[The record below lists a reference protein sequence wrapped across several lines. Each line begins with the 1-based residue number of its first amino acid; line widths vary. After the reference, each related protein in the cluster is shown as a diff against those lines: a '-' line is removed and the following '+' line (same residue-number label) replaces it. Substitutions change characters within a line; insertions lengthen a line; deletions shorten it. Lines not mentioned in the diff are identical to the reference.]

1 MKTPNNRWYSRAAG
15 AVLGG
20 GLLLA
25 APAFAADEGI
35 PVTIEVRDLATDKV
49 VPTAVIRHPKEAE
62 RHRVNVETG
71 RWEESVLYMIDGEEL
86 LFQKGMDLTFE
97 ISAPGYKNHEMQVQV
112 RKRRN
117 LFVVHL
123 EKMTLDLEEDF
134 ENEPSI
140 QFDRDVPLE
149 K

>member
-1 MKTPNNRWYSRAAG
+1 MKTPNNPWYMHAAG
-15 AVLGG
+15 ALLGA
-20 GLLLA
+20 GLLVGT
-25 APAFAADEGI
+25 PAFAADEGI
-35 PVTIEVRDLATDKV
+35 PVTIEVRDAASQEV

-71 RWEESVLYMIDGEEL
+71 RWEESVLYMADGTEMM
-86 LFQKGMDLTFE
+86 FGKGMELSFE
-97 ISAPGYKNHEMQVQV
+97 VSAPGYKNHDLNFEV

-117 LFVVHL
+117 LFVVYL
-123 EKMTLDLEEDF
+123 EKMSLDLEEDF

-140 QFDRDVPLE
+140 QFDRDIPLE